1 MAFFAAIRALE
12 FSLEIGITN
21 AILEGDSEMVIME
34 LGDHASSTASYANL
48 LNDANFISRY
58 FSQLHY
64 PHIRRECNNVA
75 YDLVRYINNISNF
88 LI

>member
-21 AILEGDSEMVIME
+21 AILEGDSEMVFME
-34 LGDHASSTASYANL
+34 LGDHASSMASYADL
-48 LNDANFISRY
+48 LNDAKFISRY

-64 PHIRRECNNVA
+64 PHIMRECNNVA
-75 YDLVRYINNISNF
+75 YGLIQYINNISNF
-88 LI
+88 LV